1 MPAVSLIVPVY
12 NVENYLSSCVD
23 SILAQTCTDFE
34 CILVDDGSQDGS
46 ARLCDAYASRDARIR
61 VVHQANAGVSSARNA
76 GIQVARGEWMPTIVS
91 IPSICS
97 CSSPR
102 LKPITRKWH
111 AVLIRKL
118 RKTRPL
124 KIKDIAEPPGSCP
137 EPRP

>member
-76 GIQVARGEWMPTIVS
+76 GIQVARENG
-91 IPSICS
+91 
-97 CSSPR
+97 
-102 LKPITRKWH
+102 
-111 AVLIRKL
+111 
-118 RKTRPL
+118 
-124 KIKDIAEPPGSCP
+124 
-137 EPRP
+137 